1 MKKADKKNRCAGVLM
16 PVSALPSK
24 FGIGVLGKEAYKF
37 VDFLKKSG
45 AKIWQVLPL
54 LPTGYGDSP
63 YQSCSSDAL
72 NYYFI
77 DFKALEKQKLLS
89 KGDYE
94 YIDWGTN
101 ERRIDY
107 GKLFEHKTR
116 VLKKAFLRLNK
127 QDEDWQAFLKA
138 GKYFDYAVFMAL
150 KVKNGYSDWE
160 NWGEYATYDK
170 EKIAEFAKENEED
183 ILFWQ
188 FTQFIFLKQWSDL
201 KNYANKNGIKIM
213 GDMPIYVSY
222 DSVEMWKDRK
232 ELFLLG
238 EDGKPSLKAGVPP
251 DAFSDDGQLWGNPVY
266 DWEKMKK
273 DGYSWWK
280 ARILYAFELF
290 DIVRIDHFRGFD
302 RFYAVP
308 ADSKTAKVGEWMQGP
323 SAELFEDL
331 KDYAIV
337 AEDLGLID
345 DGVREMMNKTGYPG
359 MKVLEF
365 AFDGNPNNDHLPS
378 NYTENC
384 VAYSGTHDNMPIV
397 GYVDSLDENGRKI
410 FVEGL
415 QKECALLNV
424 PCLTSNS
431 VEICQSLLRLLFA
444 SKANRVVVPLQ
455 DVLCY
460 GEESRINAPSTAEGN
475 WTYRF
480 TKKDFK
486 GEACGFIRSL
496 VRKNQR

>member
-1 MKKADKKNRCAGVLM
+1 
-16 PVSALPSK
+16 
-24 FGIGVLGKEAYKF
+24 
-37 VDFLKKSG
+37 
-45 AKIWQVLPL
+45 
-54 LPTGYGDSP
+54 
-63 YQSCSSDAL
+63 
-72 NYYFI
+72 
-77 DFKALEKQKLLS
+77 
-89 KGDYE
+89 
-94 YIDWGTN
+94 
-101 ERRIDY
+101 
-107 GKLFEHKTR
+107 
-116 VLKKAFLRLNK
+116 
-127 QDEDWQAFLKA
+127 
-138 GKYFDYAVFMAL
+138 
-150 KVKNGYSDWE
+150 
-160 NWGEYATYDK
+160 
-170 EKIAEFAKENEED
+170 
-183 ILFWQ
+183 
-188 FTQFIFLKQWSDL
+188 
-201 KNYANKNGIKIM
+201 
-213 GDMPIYVSY
+213 
-222 DSVEMWKDRK
+222 
-232 ELFLLG
+232 
-238 EDGKPSLKAGVPP
+238 
-251 DAFSDDGQLWGNPVY
+251 
-266 DWEKMKK
+266 
-273 DGYSWWK
+273 
-280 ARILYAFELF
+280 
-290 DIVRIDHFRGFD
+290 VRIDHFRGFD

-378 NYTENC
+378 NYMENC

-397 GYVDSLDENGRKI
+397 GYVDSLDENGRKV